1 MQALRAPARC
11 SLFDKGDALS
21 GGGATRR
28 RRRGGGSG
36 TGNAGR
42 GAAQRQ
48 QEERGAKREY
58 ADSREAE
65 ARWYAVQTQMGRQDD
80 IERFARQKDVVAL
93 GGFECHTPMLTQY
106 TRTSKG
112 LLSERKV
119 PVTAGMSIIKFKYSR
134 EMMFLIGQSK
144 LFVRFLSRKTTWS
157 TSSMNMKVIDADT
170 DPGEPLTQEEVD
182 WMFRSEEQ
190 DGGEYTSMTE
200 RGRDPNEV
208 IKTGLETNDLVE
220 VIADGP
226 FKGFEGH
233 VVEILDDER
242 LIISLSVFGKDTP
255 MEMAKA
261 HVKQLAVGQ

>member
-1 MQALRAPARC
+1 
-11 SLFDKGDALS
+11 
-21 GGGATRR
+21 
-28 RRRGGGSG
+28 
-36 TGNAGR
+36 
-42 GAAQRQ
+42 
-48 QEERGAKREY
+48 
-58 ADSREAE
+58 
-65 ARWYAVQTQMGRQDD
+65 
-80 IERFARQKDVVAL
+80 
-93 GGFECHTPMLTQY
+93 
-106 TRTSKG
+106 
-112 LLSERKV
+112 
-119 PVTAGMSIIKFKYSR
+119 
-134 EMMFLIGQSK
+134 
-144 LFVRFLSRKTTWS
+144 
-157 TSSMNMKVIDADT
+157 MKVIDADT

-208 IKTGLETNDLVE
+208 IKVSMLEHRRAWWRRGERRRHCAIAGDCWRRLPDPNVPLHRANACHTLAPWLSSSSPLGAMQTGLETNDLVE

>member
-1 MQALRAPARC
+1 MRRGIMQALRAPARC

-119 PVTAGMSIIKFKYSR
+119 PVTAGMSIIKFKYRYGLRSR
-134 EMMFLIGQSK
+134 G
-144 LFVRFLSRKTTWS
+144 V
-157 TSSMNMKVIDADT
+157 SSH
-170 DPGEPLTQEEVD
+170 GREVPD
-182 WMFRSEEQ
+182 EA
-190 DGGEYTSMTE
+190 GG
-200 RGRDPNEV
+200 RGRPSPDARHRACYPVPLAYPPALTPLATATRQPRDDVSHRPIQAIRPLPEPQD
-208 IKTGLETNDLVE
+208 DLVHLE
-220 VIADGP
+220 HEHESHRCRHRPG
-226 FKGFEGH
+226 
-233 VVEILDDER
+233 
-242 LIISLSVFGKDTP
+242 
-255 MEMAKA
+255 
-261 HVKQLAVGQ
+261 

>member
-1 MQALRAPARC
+1 
-11 SLFDKGDALS
+11 
-21 GGGATRR
+21 
-28 RRRGGGSG
+28 
-36 TGNAGR
+36 
-42 GAAQRQ
+42 
-48 QEERGAKREY
+48 
-58 ADSREAE
+58 
-65 ARWYAVQTQMGRQDD
+65 
-80 IERFARQKDVVAL
+80 
-93 GGFECHTPMLTQY
+93 
-106 TRTSKG
+106 
-112 LLSERKV
+112 
-119 PVTAGMSIIKFKYSR
+119 
-134 EMMFLIGQSK
+134 MFLIGQSK

-208 IKTGLETNDLVE
+208 IKVSMLEHRRAWWRRGERRRHCAIAGDCWRRLPDPNVPLRRANACHTHAPWLSSSSPLGAMQTGLETNDLVE